1 MNNQHLSPL
10 NCCKM
15 IFWPLWEQFF
25 LIFLNILLFLEVSVI
40 NSFFHSGFLK
50 NGLWISRLFDQVQ
63 CKSTVIWPSPSRNFD
78 KNIIN
83 WNFPATNSGQNFV
96 TRFPKNRWQG
106 LEKFDFLSLIFLG
119 FPRGFPWNLSL
130 ETFILTQEDFS
141 GGFRLKG
148 CVFNQNSHKSEAH
161 FQKISFFCPENQIS
175 RQKFDFPGKR
185 QQTSKN

>member
-1 MNNQHLSPL
+1 
-10 NCCKM
+10 M

-25 LIFLNILLFLEVSVI
+25 LICLNILLFLEVSVI

-50 NGLWISRLFDQVQ
+50 NGLWISRLFYQVQ
-63 CKSTVIWPSPSRNFD
+63 CKSTVIWPSSSPSRNFD
-78 KNIIN
+78 KNKIH
-83 WNFPATNSGQNFV
+83 WNFPETNSGQNFV

-148 CVFNQNSHKSEAH
+148 CRSPFSKNL
-161 FQKISFFCPENQIS
+161 FFL
-175 RQKFDFPGKR
+175 PGKSNF
-185 QQTSKN
+185 QTKIRFSGKTTANFEKLTSDSWSATPN